1 MATIYGSH
9 LYGSHVYGSHV
20 YGSHIGS
27 SYLSR
32 KHLKRAIKYGSYGLA
47 APVVASSE
55 ATAAPVVHAP
65 LYGSRYY
72 YKGGYRSSNFY
83 GSYLPTHVT
92 STVAAPVVTSTVAA
106 PLYYSHS
113 RQASYFAH
121 KVTTSSIMSFCMH
134 NFFAQ
139 KAAKYGSYYGSH
151 VLPAATIVSSEAA
164 PVTTAAPII
173 YGSHNGLY
181 GSSRKVKP

>member
-9 LYGSHVYGSHV
+9 LYGSHV

-32 KHLKRAIKYGSYGLA
+32 KHLKRAIKYGTYFGGLAA
-47 APVVASSE
+47 APVVASSDGE

-72 YKGGYRSSNFY
+72 NKGGYRSSNFY

-113 RQASYFAH
+113 RQASYFAQ
-121 KVTTSSIMSFCMH
+121 KVT
-134 NFFAQ
+134 NNLQ
-139 KAAKYGSYYGSH
+139 YNV
-151 VLPAATIVSSEAA
+151 VLHA
-164 PVTTAAPII
+164 
-173 YGSHNGLY
+173 
-181 GSSRKVKP
+181 